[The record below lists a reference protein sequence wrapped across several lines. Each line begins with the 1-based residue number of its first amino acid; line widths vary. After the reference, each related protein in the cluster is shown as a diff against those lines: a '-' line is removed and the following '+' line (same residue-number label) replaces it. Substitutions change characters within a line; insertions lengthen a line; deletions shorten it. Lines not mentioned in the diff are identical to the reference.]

1 MYQKIRYF
9 LSRFKNREWSGPA
22 WYKCINNKDGFPV
35 YWELIHFVAIDL
47 GHGAATEYAG
57 EDLSKAIFKIYSANK
72 KLLKDTYVGMIHSH
86 HNMTAYHSG
95 TDEDTLID
103 MCPDTG
109 FYGSLVVSSSS
120 VPAAFAFSYKD
131 QFKNIIINQI
141 DSDDI
146 KHVKVKAP
154 KEFVNEANLIKQ
166 KAEAATPYWNRGSNN
181 KALTAYNPNQTT
193 FDWRHRPSWKKE
205 HQLHP
210 EDDYSDI
217 TIKEYEKMETIME
230 QLEDGSMLYHEAHNL
245 FKSNWNMNIHEF
257 YDISPVIS

>member
-1 MYQKIRYF
+1 MYQKIQY
-9 LSRFKNREWSGPA
+9 LLTRFKSREWSGPA
-22 WYKCINNKDGFPV
+22 WYKCINNKHGFPV

-72 KLLKDTYVGMIHSH
+72 KLLKDAYVGMIHSH

-120 VPAAFAFSYKD
+120 TPAAFAFSYKD
-131 QFKNIIINQI
+131 QFKNIMINEM
-141 DSDDI
+141 DSDHI
-146 KHVKVKAP
+146 RHTKVTAP
-154 KEFVNEANLIKQ
+154 KEFVNEANLIKE
-166 KAEAATPYWNRGSNN
+166 KADAATPSWKRSSKG
-181 KALTAYNPNQTT
+181 KALTEYNPAQST
-193 FDWRHRPSWKKE
+193 FDWRYHPNWKKE
-205 HQLHP
+205 HQLPP

-230 QLEDGSMLYHEAHNL
+230 QLEDGSMLYGEANNL

-257 YDISPVIS
+257 YEVPPVTS